1 MENQNA
7 NYLFSL
13 DSLEVDQKS
22 EDLSKA
28 DTYLKGYASLETRDR
43 DHEKILKDGINFKP
57 LLQYGYFSHAHGHN
71 PSDIV
76 AVPVSAEV
84 DNKGLKVVAKFLDTP
99 LAKDYIKLINAGKK
113 AGKNLVGLSV
123 EGKVLARDPLDKR
136 TITRAVVNYVAL
148 SPDPI
153 NPDTATTL
161 STFVKSFIFDGK
173 SGPLNLSAAGNPPEP
188 SVKVETTSTKGVVDK
203 NTIDTA
209 SSSSQQGS
217 ISPGVLDPA
226 SEAAKQGASEDQSVN
241 LPVSLIEQAISYHRD
256 NPKVPMD
263 KIMFMITDEL
273 GFVNLWNTVR
283 SCSVSPDAVEFIM
296 YMLQKALPAGY
307 ADVTLHQDPRGDAG
321 SGTKTGISVE
331 SLEGNNQEL
340 NREGEKLGFLET
352 LQGIAN
358 KAVDIKN
365 ELGDIISKAKETK
378 TSAITHTEKKDD
390 SDKLIKED
398 SSCSTTEKCVETSS
412 PEMMSKAID
421 KEKIVSATESLI
433 ENFSDVLDSLN
444 ELVGQVK

>member
-1 MENQNA
+1 MNDVNTFFNFDEINIENE
-7 NYLFSL
+7 ST
-13 DSLEVDQKS
+13 
-22 EDLSKA
+22 DLSKS
-28 DTYLKGYASLETRDR
+28 DVYLRGYASLPNRDR
-43 DHEKILKDGINFKP
+43 DGERILKDGIDFKKYQNF
-57 LLQYGYFSHAHGHN
+57 GYLNFAHSHEPENVLG
-71 PSDIV
+71 I
-76 AVPVSAEV
+76 PVKTEV
-84 DNKGLKVVAKFLDTP
+84 DEKGLKVLIKMLDTP
-99 LAKDYIKLINAGKK
+99 KAKAVVNLINQSKK
-113 AGKNLVGLSV
+113 LNRPLGGLSV
-123 EGKVLARDPLDKR
+123 EGKVLERDPNDPKTLKKVEVSW
-136 TITRAVVNYVAL
+136 IAY

-153 NPDTATTL
+153 NVSTGPTL

-188 SVKVETTSTKGVVDK
+188 SVKVETVSTKGVVDK
-203 NTIDTA
+203 NTVDTA

-217 ISPGVLDPA
+217 VSPGVLDPA

-256 NPKVPMD
+256 NPKIPMD

-283 SCSVSPDAVEFIM
+283 SCSVNPDAVGFIM

-307 ADVTLHQDPRGDAG
+307 SDVVLHQDPRGDAG

-331 SLEGNNQEL
+331 SLEGNNTEL

-378 TSAITHTEKKDD
+378 TSAITHTEKKEDP
-390 SDKLIKED
+390 DKLIKED